1 MVLVVD
7 AQEAL
12 HPVFLV
18 ERPHR
23 FPVAVLKLAEGLIH
37 LAVEGIEVMVAG
49 IACIPRERTR
59 GLPYP
64 VIRVNRTAQGI
75 VLIKLSDRSTEDDAV
90 PILLVPVL

>member
-1 MVLVVD
+1 
-7 AQEAL
+7 
-12 HPVFLV
+12 
-18 ERPHR
+18 
-23 FPVAVLKLAEGLIH
+23 
-37 LAVEGIEVMVAG
+37 MVAG

-75 VLIKLSDRSTEDDAV
+75 VLIELSDRSPEDDAV